1 MGGGKLTPV
10 LLEGADILEKV
21 LKEILRISDVVTR
34 NGHVQY
40 VVLLSACSYEAS
52 VAVAERIR
60 REFLKRLRHRRLELR
75 YELEA
80 LTLQWQE
87 AMER

>member
-1 MGGGKLTPV
+1 MTPG
-10 LLEGADILEKV
+10 LLEGANILEQV
-21 LKEILRISDVVTR
+21 VRETLRVGDVVTR

-60 REFLKRLRHRRLELR
+60 RKFLKRLRHRRLELR
-75 YELEA
+75 YELEE
-80 LTLQWQE
+80 LSLQWKE
-87 AMER
+87 AVEG